1 MTEYDFRSLAVLIV
15 DREVNT
21 RRLLRGILARL
32 GVERIL
38 DFTGISDVPTA
49 MVAVQPD
56 LMFIDADAPDPDG
69 LRFVQGLRHAQA
81 PHNPFIGVI
90 ATTWQ
95 PTPSLLLRFNATG
108 ADDMMAKPFSAK
120 QVQDRLANLI
130 EARKS
135 FVVTADYIGPDRR
148 RQPREGIQIPLF
160 DVPNTLRMKALG
172 QYDRTRAVDRIG
184 TALEAINAQK
194 IVRNGFQVAF
204 LIDFATPGLSVGGDR
219 MAADHLLRSGAAL
232 DDLMRRM
239 RPESDLRGAA
249 ENYAST
255 IRAALE
261 TFRTAPAQ
269 PLMGVQPLRAAAIG
283 MAALTARRTDLSAVE
298 AEVRSA
304 VTAYRNR
311 LAQIAQAKAE
321 QAEREAATAASLM
334 GSESGA
340 ESKAA
345 G

>member
-1 MTEYDFRSLAVLIV
+1 MTDYDFRSMAVLIV

-21 RRLLRGILARL
+21 RRLLRGILARM
-32 GVERIL
+32 GVDRIL
-38 DFTGISDVPTA
+38 DFTNITDVPTA

-56 LMFIDADAPDPDG
+56 LMFIDADAPDPEG
-69 LRFVQGLRHAQA
+69 LKFVQGLRHAQA

-95 PTPSLLLRFNATG
+95 PTPSLLMRFNATG

-120 QVQDRLANLI
+120 QVHDRLVNLI

-160 DVPNTLRMKALG
+160 EVPNTLRMKALG
-172 QYDRTRAVDRIG
+172 QYDRNRAADSVAN
-184 TALEAINAQK
+184 ALDAINAQK
-194 IVRNGFQVAF
+194 IVRSGFQVAF
-204 LIDFATPGLSVGGDR
+204 LIDFATPGLAVGGDR
-219 MAADHLLRSGAAL
+219 MAADHLVRGGAAL
-232 DDLMRRM
+232 EDLMRRL
-239 RPESDLRGAA
+239 RPDSDLRGPA
-249 ENYAST
+249 ENYAAT
-255 IRAALE
+255 IRAAVE
-261 TFRTAPAQ
+261 AFRNAPDQ
-269 PLMGVQPLRAAAIG
+269 PLLGVQPLRAAAIG
-283 MAALTARRTDLSAVE
+283 IAALTSRRTDLSAVE
-298 AEVRSA
+298 AEVRGA

-321 QAEREAATAASLM
+321 QAERDAAAAAA
-334 GSESGA
+334 GGTEGA
-340 ESKAA
+340 VESKPA